1 VDHTGSEES
10 KQPAGNRGASSE
22 DSADEQRAAGERPE
36 QEDEPESARRAF
48 DLLERFSGELEVILE
63 ALERTRGSGT
73 PTEKSPPPPER
84 AFRPASIHFESSPIS
99 TRIDPNALPPV
110 ESPGATTRPA
120 PRLLL
125 EGLFLVLVAAISA
138 RTGQRPLLIV
148 AAEAVAF
155 VIVLSIE
162 LALAR
167 EKRRVQ
173 RLPAAPPLLTA
184 PEERTTVTGPGVT
197 SVTLDQVEPLVWTD
211 RQEYAEPDWPLG
223 AFELPREAE
232 DTGEAQEGAT
242 EISDAVRPEAE
253 RVAAREPAPE
263 APAET
268 DPESAAPTSIVVP
281 ERAAEA
287 EAAPE
292 VEPEIDSESSA
303 EEAEPAPARLRRF
316 HFHREAKAPEVEPE
330 VEAENEPEIEAEGS
344 AEAEEAEPAP
354 ARPRRFHFHREAKAP
369 EPDLEPETGPEPA
382 PELEHEVEAESLAAI
397 EGEDEEPAETSRFH
411 PFRQDAQAPELEVE
425 AEAEPAIENENEK
438 KEPAQPRR
446 LHLFRHEAKAP
457 KAELEPGPEPE
468 PAAEA
473 EPAPEV
479 EPESPPSLAA
489 EVGEPAR
496 TSRFHPFRHEAKA
509 PEPEPANEIELP
521 PVTEIEAESSPEAA
535 AEEELEN
542 EAKSSLEAVA
552 EEGERERPRRFHLPH
567 RETQAPEAG
576 AELEAEPELEA
587 EDPPEIAL
595 EDEAPERPR
604 RFHLLHRETG
614 KPEEEPEVKLESTL
628 EIPASEVVPERYG
641 RSRLFARD
649 ETLEAEAESPPEA
662 IVEESEPEVFAAE
675 AEPEPPRRFHLF
687 RHEERWLDA
696 EMEHEVAA
704 EPEDELR
711 PDMESPP
718 EDAAEASEPGPPRRF
733 HLFRH
738 EADAE
743 APRNRD
749 DALAN
754 VPWPSLPAEPADATG
769 GGEMTVEIEL
779 PPEIAVGEIEH
790 TLEDL
795 GRRTP
800 GLRRRRRR
808 HAGAVREVAQP
819 AIEDETAGEDGE
831 LRFAAEQERRRR
843 EREYLRKLR
852 ASR

>member
-10 KQPAGNRGASSE
+10 KQPTGNRGASSE

-36 QEDEPESARRAF
+36 QEGEPESARRAF

-73 PTEKSPPPPER
+73 PAEKSPPPPER

-148 AAEAVAF
+148 AAETVAF

-173 RLPAAPPLLTA
+173 RLPAAAPLLTA

-242 EISDAVRPEAE
+242 EISGAGQAE

-263 APAET
+263 APAEM
-268 DPESAAPTSIVVP
+268 DPESAAPTSIVEPVP
-281 ERAAEA
+281 AVEA

-292 VEPEIDSESSA
+292 VEPEIDSES
-303 EEAEPAPARLRRF
+303 
-316 HFHREAKAPEVEPE
+316 
-330 VEAENEPEIEAEGS
+330 S

-369 EPDLEPETGPEPA
+369 EPDLKRETGPEPADEAELEVELAREIEPEVEAEIEPEIEAEPA
-382 PELEHEVEAESLAAI
+382 PELEHEVRAESLAAI

-411 PFRQDAQAPELEVE
+411 PFRRDAQAPESEVE
-425 AEAEPAIENENEK
+425 AEAEPAIEDEDEE
-438 KEPAQPRR
+438 KEPARSRR
-446 LHLFRHEAKAP
+446 IHLFRHEAKAP
-457 KAELEPGPEPE
+457 EAGLEPWPEPD

-489 EVGEPAR
+489 EVEEPAR
-496 TSRFHPFRHEAKA
+496 TSRFHPFRHEAEA
-509 PEPEPANEIELP
+509 PELEPANEIELP
-521 PVTEIEAESSPEAA
+521 PVTEIEAESSPEAD
-535 AEEELEN
+535 AEEELKN
-542 EAKSSLEAVA
+542 EAKRSLEAVA
-552 EEGERERPRRFHLPH
+552 EEGERERPRRFHLRH

-587 EDPPEIAL
+587 EDPPEATV

-614 KPEEEPEVKLESTL
+614 EPEEKTEVKLESTL
-628 EIPASEVVPERYG
+628 EIPASEVAPERHG

-649 ETLEAEAESPPEA
+649 ETLEVEAESPPEA
-662 IVEESEPEVFAAE
+662 IAEENEPEVFAAK

-704 EPEDELR
+704 EPDDELR

-718 EDAAEASEPGPPRRF
+718 GDAAEENESEPEPPRRF

-743 APRNRD
+743 TPRNRD

-754 VPWPSLPAEPADATG
+754 VPWPSLPDEPADATG

-808 HAGAVREVAQP
+808 HAGAGAVREVAQP

-831 LRFAAEQERRRR
+831 LRVAAEQERRRR